1 METSNAGFAT
11 RDGKT
16 IAYYWYAG
24 EDIGVVWQDPR
35 IIEIWFEGSDKPK
48 PEWTRNYPGHS
59 Y

>member
-1 METSNAGFAT
+1 METGFAT

-16 IAYYWYAG
+16 ITYYWYAG
-24 EDIGVVWQDPR
+24 EDITVVWQDPR
-35 IIEIWFEGSDKPK
+35 IIEIWFEDSKKPK